1 MEFWK
6 KNKKKILVL
15 SLMVVLL
22 VATGVLNWALNRDV
36 LGGTDD
42 TTAGATTQ
50 TFFNAY
56 RSDRTALRSEEL
68 AELDAIIK
76 STDTSEA
83 AKKAAEDMK
92 LEIVSR
98 MDKELYI
105 EGLIKGQGFEDAIVT
120 LGDTSANVVVVSNE
134 LKLNEAAKIVELVVG
149 ETDYNAKSVNVI
161 PYS

>member
-22 VATGVLNWALNRDV
+22 VATGVLNWALNRDT
-36 LGGTDD
+36 LNTSD
-42 TTAGATTQ
+42 TATAGNVTE

-56 RSDRTALRSEEL
+56 RTDRTALRAEEL
-68 AELDAIIK
+68 LELDAIIK
-76 STDTSEA
+76 SSETSAE
-83 AKKAAEDMK
+83 AKKAAEDMR
-92 LEIVSR
+92 LDIVSR

-105 EGLIKGQGFEDAIVT
+105 EGLIKGQGFDDAIVT

-134 LKLNEAAKIVELVVG
+134 LKLSDAAKIVDLVVG
-149 ETDYNAKSVNVI
+149 ETEYTAKSVNVI